1 MKNCNYYLEPV
12 HGCVVKYGTA
22 KVADMINRKFY
33 DGKCNI
39 SIGYYMDGQ
48 YFLTIGLNAD
58 NIRINIER
66 ILFTNPLRIFDTI
79 IQDKVTGNYCT
90 VHSYYEIIDNKIVVQ
105 SEYTDFCNKHLNLI
119 FINTVTKYMYK
130 YLHLCKTTH
139 YLANLD
145 SAYTLLLINK
155 QRSHKIPIDVLKI
168 IINKI
173 FL

>member
-1 MKNCNYYLEPV
+1 MDASLNMALR
-12 HGCVVKYGTA
+12 

-33 DGKCNI
+33 DKKCNI

-58 NIRINIER
+58 NIRINFMCCSDGHVDIER